1 MITIDDIMKEFSEVS
16 GKYWERSGR
25 KQGIFLYIN
34 WQDAPNEFYIT
45 AHLGDSDL
53 VNKKYIACSMNS
65 SDFADSMQELTEELK
80 EQVK

>member
-1 MITIDDIMKEFSEVS
+1 MITIDEIMKEFSHVSEKHWKKS
-16 GKYWERSGR
+16 GKR
-25 KQGIFLYIN
+25 QAIFLYIE
-34 WQDAPNEFYIT
+34 WQNISKEFYIT

-53 VNKKYIACSMNS
+53 VNKKYIASSMSS

>member
-1 MITIDDIMKEFSEVS
+1 MITIDEIMKEFSHVSEKHWKKS
-16 GKYWERSGR
+16 GKR
-25 KQGIFLYIN
+25 QAIFLYIE
-34 WQDAPNEFYIT
+34 WQDVPNEFYIA

-53 VNKKYIACSMNS
+53 IFKNYIASSMNS